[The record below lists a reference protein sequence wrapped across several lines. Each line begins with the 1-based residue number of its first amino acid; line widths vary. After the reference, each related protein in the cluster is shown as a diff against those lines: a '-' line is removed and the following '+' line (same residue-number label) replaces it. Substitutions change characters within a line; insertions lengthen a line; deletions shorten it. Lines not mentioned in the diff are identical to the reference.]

1 MSNPSDN
8 EKPWRR
14 LYHGTATEDNI
25 QQQQPQQQQ
34 SEELTDLQ
42 QQLLTWYRRT
52 CLVSGAGMAGSA
64 LYWNKYTKHTRQNV
78 FLPPRAQSL
87 PQAHV
92 TAWRQKAQ
100 MKDALRTVGQQT
112 LFITW
117 VAALYFGVELGMGVW
132 RYKPG
137 DWLNTA
143 AAGATAGAY
152 LGARGMSWLD
162 WVCYLSLIPPLAASN
177 VASLCQMYMQ
187 LLVASSGSNSCC
199 VCLRV
204 TVHICTQQFHN
215 QGFSADYPLVFSAL
229 LCMER
234 CTASTATY
242 CKAHLVNLLS
252 LLPCAVLCSSKL
264 TARQNCGAGRP
275 CWRAVGCCVW
285 LGAAAAD
292 RASSSSR
299 GRSSQQQPAT

>member
-152 LGARGMSWLD
+152 LGARAPS
-162 WVCYLSLIPPLAASN
+162 SLQGRTVGLGGLAGGLLGAVSGW
-177 VASLCQMYMQ
+177 AQQQ
-187 LLVASSGSNSCC
+187 LTEL
-199 VCLRV
+199 
-204 TVHICTQQFHN
+204 
-215 QGFSADYPLVFSAL
+215 
-229 LCMER
+229 
-234 CTASTATY
+234 
-242 CKAHLVNLLS
+242 
-252 LLPCAVLCSSKL
+252 
-264 TARQNCGAGRP
+264 
-275 CWRAVGCCVW
+275 
-285 LGAAAAD
+285 AAAAEAGA
-292 RASSSSR
+292 ASSSQPH
-299 GRSSQQQPAT
+299 SSNQPPGNSMPS